1 MFSVSL
7 CFYYATPLQ
16 LDLRSRDRKT
26 LDSPGHLGEMLN
38 TNAGVNTRQKTHKK
52 TTKKS
57 QCVVSGCTIL
67 NPIASLNFADV
78 FFCKQ

>member
-1 MFSVSL
+1 MFLVSL
-7 CFYYATPLQ
+7 CFHYATPLQ

-52 TTKKS
+52 NNKEEPL
-57 QCVVSGCTIL
+57 C
-67 NPIASLNFADV
+67 SLRIYNI
-78 FFCKQ
+78 QPNR